1 MRISDSMADFVTP
14 DFVPR
19 AYSRPIRQL
28 SVVYLVAVAIIFL
41 ISNFHESL
49 GGNAV
54 STVLIMAVVCAIAIY
69 TLVRRQQHN
78 DQMLATE
85 FENLLFSAAAAL
97 GSNFCIFLKSDGT
110 IIYAND
116 GTRRMFP
123 HFSRH
128 QTLAIDELL
137 NEAHVDKVHLDKLYS
152 ALSLGRKENLIF
164 EISNSAG
171 ERSDYI
177 VMIEPLKRPSGYFVL
192 RGRSYYKER
201 KAAVKLEGRF
211 EKTSTEKLSILMESL
226 PFPVF
231 ITNPSGVLEYV
242 NQALE
247 KMLGY
252 DENQLVAQGVTLQ
265 KLVYHADGFE
275 TGEFELTN
283 FSGAVML
290 SKRNQQLLRAQ
301 LTQELYYDDHGK
313 LSGCGGYILE

>member
-1 MRISDSMADFVTP
+1 MRISDNVSDFVTP

-28 SVVYLVAVAIIFL
+28 SVVYLIAVALIFL
-41 ISNFHESL
+41 ISSFRESL

-54 STVLIMAVVCAIAIY
+54 STVLIMAIVCAIAVF
-69 TLVRRQQHN
+69 TLIRRQQHN

-85 FENLLFSAAAAL
+85 FENLLFSAAASL
-97 GSNFCIFLKSDGT
+97 GSNFCIFLKHDGT

-123 HFSRH
+123 HFSRD
-128 QTLAIDELL
+128 QTLAIDQLFGG
-137 NEAHVDKVHLDKLYS
+137 AQVDKVHLDKLYS
-152 ALSLGRKENLIF
+152 ALSLNRKENLIF
-164 EISNSAG
+164 EITNASG

-211 EKTSTEKLSILMESL
+211 EKTSLEKLAFLTEGL
-226 PFPVF
+226 PFALFV
-231 ITNPSGVLEYV
+231 TNTSGVLEYV
-242 NQALE
+242 NQTLE

-252 DENQLVAQGVTLQ
+252 DEGQLVAQGVTLQ
-265 KLVYHADGFE
+265 KLVYHADGYE
-275 TGEFELTN
+275 TGEFEMTN

-290 SKRNQQLLRAQ
+290 SKRNQQLVRAQ
-301 LTQELYYDDHGK
+301 LNQELCYDDQGK
-313 LSGCGGYILE
+313 VSGCAGYIFE